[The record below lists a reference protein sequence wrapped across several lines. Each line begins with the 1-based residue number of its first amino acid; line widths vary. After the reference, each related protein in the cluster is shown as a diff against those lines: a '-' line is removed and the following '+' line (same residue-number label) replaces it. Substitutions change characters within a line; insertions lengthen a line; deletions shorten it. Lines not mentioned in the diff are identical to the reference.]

1 MPHAKKPPVSGG
13 FFTCCYN
20 PEFDGCPLI
29 SQLGAVI
36 RKDFL
41 HYLIFTVMVSLLRG
55 NIRSTGCI
63 FPASIRL
70 IEPNK

>member
-29 SQLGAVI
+29 SQLGAVNSQRLFALPDLHRYGEFVA
-36 RKDFL
+36 RKYSINRL
-41 HYLIFTVMVSLLRG
+41 HFSCKVSG
-55 NIRSTGCI
+55 
-63 FPASIRL
+63 
-70 IEPNK
+70 